1 MKKKPQS
8 SNKREKYRY
17 LISTIL
23 DDRTLV
29 ETVHLRSKKKT
40 CFCIYQDGQWK
51 YEDQLEFDGKIYR
64 PYSAQNNL
72 LLHRV
77 LLLPESPT
85 EYGTEEELVS
95 RIRAF
100 IHKYVHV
107 SELFEQLASYYVLL
121 TWIYDCFHE
130 LPYLRLKGDPGS
142 GKTRCLLTVGS
153 LCYKP
158 IFASGASTVSPLFRM
173 LDTIRGTLI
182 MDEGD
187 FRFTDERA
195 EIIKI
200 LNNGNARGFPVLRSE
215 VTPWGEY
222 NPHAFY
228 VYGPKLV
235 ATRKSFDD
243 PALETRCI
251 TEEMGT
257 EKLRPGIPINLTNE
271 HAEEASLLRNMLL
284 MFRFRRHRDMIL
296 DEETETLDL
305 EPRLK
310 QVLRPLFSVINDEE
324 IRHELISLMTQYAE
338 NMATYRGMQ
347 IEAQVLQVIAEIKKQ
362 GDMPLSIPGIASW
375 FSDRFGDQYDDK
387 VTARNIGK
395 IVRETL
401 QLKPKKTGGVYV
413 IPVEEYPKLT
423 WLFKKY
429 SIELDEQ

>member
-1 MKKKPQS
+1 MKKKSQS
-8 SNKREKYRY
+8 SSKKEKYRY

-23 DDRTLV
+23 DDGTLV
-29 ETVHLRSKKKT
+29 ETVHLKEEKKT
-40 CFCIYQDGQWK
+40 RFCISQDGQWK
-51 YEDQLEFDGKIYR
+51 YEDQLEIDGKTYL

-72 LLHRV
+72 LRHKV
-77 LLLPESPT
+77 LLLPESPE
-85 EYGTEEELVS
+85 EYGAEEELVTK
-95 RIRAF
+95 IRAY

-271 HAEEASLLRNMLL
+271 HAEEATLLRNMLL
-284 MFRFRRHRDMIL
+284 MFRFRRHRDTVL

-310 QVLRPLFSVINDEE
+310 QVLRPLFSVIKNEE
-324 IRHELISLMTQYAE
+324 MRRQLISLMTKYEE
-338 NMATYRGMQ
+338 NLALYRGMQ
-347 IEAQVLQVIAEIKKQ
+347 IEAQVLQIIAEIKKQ
-362 GDMPLSIPGIASW
+362 GDIPLSIPEITSW
-375 FSDRFGDQYDDK
+375 FSDRYGDQYDNK
-387 VTARNIGK
+387 VTARTIGK
-395 IVRETL
+395 IIRETL
-401 QLKPKKTGGVYV
+401 QLKPKKTGGTYV
-413 IPVEEYPKLT
+413 IPVDEYPKLT
-423 WLFKKY
+423 WLFEKY
-429 SIELDEQ
+429 SVEVNEE